1 MRAQP
6 AQCLRRKYFGTGTEA
21 RAIASQKSERNN
33 QIKVVSSKPNVY
45 NAFYVIIVLASI
57 MFSVPLC
64 HLEKKYLKIYN
75 KIHEN
80 RQRLRL
86 RRRGFDRL
94 ALVLR

>member
-6 AQCLRRKYFGTGTEA
+6 AHCLRRKYFGTGTEA

-33 QIKVVSSKPNVY
+33 QIKVESSKPNVY

-64 HLEKKYLKIYN
+64 HLEKN
-75 KIHEN
+75 T
-80 RQRLRL
+80 
-86 RRRGFDRL
+86 
-94 ALVLR
+94 